1 MNQVSQRDVLH
12 FVCDCLDY
20 YSLLADVGV
29 ADAQ

>member
-12 FVCDCLDY
+12 FVCDCWDY